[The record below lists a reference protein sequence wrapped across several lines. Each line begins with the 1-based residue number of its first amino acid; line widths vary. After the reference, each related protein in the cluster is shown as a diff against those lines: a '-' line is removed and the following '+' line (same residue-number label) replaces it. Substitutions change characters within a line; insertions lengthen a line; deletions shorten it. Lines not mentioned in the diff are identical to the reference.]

1 MNKSDIK
8 NSSELFLYKATI
20 DLKSAK
26 YLLDGFE
33 NDLIEIDIEKIYFE
47 LQQCAEKSLKSI
59 LSANNISFPKTH
71 DIEQLIDKCIE
82 NKIELLNDIETLIE
96 LSDYAVE
103 GRYSIIHDD
112 INESNKYIEI
122 LNKLIDK
129 IGQK

>member
-1 MNKSDIK
+1 
-8 NSSELFLYKATI
+8 
-20 DLKSAK
+20 
-26 YLLDGFE
+26 
-33 NDLIEIDIEKIYFE
+33 
-47 LQQCAEKSLKSI
+47 
-59 LSANNISFPKTH
+59 
-71 DIEQLIDKCIE
+71 LIDKCIE